1 MVNEKQKPISYG
13 SIWRM
18 IAPMLR
24 PYSFVI
30 IVIVIFATV
39 ISVLSVA
46 EPYIY
51 GAIID
56 SVTQSVTDGT
66 SATDGFRA
74 IVPYL
79 MQWAVVVLAVTALTA
94 IHAWIVWYLGNR
106 INYHSGEGMF
116 RKMLSLT
123 VARFQDERAGAML
136 HRFNTADEALWTLN
150 GQAFRS
156 VLQSVITFIVVVAV
170 GTYLDW
176 RLTVTALA
184 IVPVILIMGIWNQR
198 VSVHHQEVMSE
209 KWEETSGLVGD
220 AFSNITTV
228 QSDAGEESIVK
239 KFLKEY
245 LLVQK
250 EQLRL
255 NVQWAVLDAGGGG
268 TFVIGRLLLFFVGI
282 KFVLSGTTTLGTLV
296 MFLGFAGSMYG
307 TVQTVM
313 NEIPMAT
320 KSLNRLSRAARIW
333 DEVPEVRDTP
343 DARRAPALRGEVQF
357 ENVSFGYR
365 EGDKNVLRSVG
376 FTVPAGQTFAIV
388 GESGAGKSTLAKL
401 MVRFADPTK
410 GFIRFDGVDLR
421 EMTLATLRPQVGF
434 VMQENMLFHETILY
448 NMRFAR
454 PNASREDVIEAA
466 KRAQAHEFIS
476 KLPKGYDTVVGERG
490 VKLSGGQK
498 QRIALARV
506 LLANPPILVL
516 DEATSALDSKTEH
529 DLQQALREV
538 MKNRTTI
545 VIAHR
550 LSTVMDA
557 DNILVMDKGRIVDQG
572 KHEDLIKRDNL
583 YRQFWEIQAGGYV

>member
-1 MVNEKQKPISYG
+1 
-13 SIWRM
+13 
-18 IAPMLR
+18 MLR
-24 PYSFVI
+24 PYLWVMV
-30 IVIVIFATV
+30 VIVFLATI

-51 GAIID
+51 GSIID
-56 SVTQSVTDGT
+56 SVTQSVSSGVTPT
-66 SATDGFRA
+66 LGFQA
-74 IVPYL
+74 ITPYL
-79 MQWAVVVLAVTALTA
+79 LQWTIVVLAVTVLTA
-94 IHAWIVWYLGNR
+94 VHVWFVWYLGNQL
-106 INYHSGEGMF
+106 NYRSGEAMF
-116 RKMLSLT
+116 RKMLGLT
-123 VARFQDERAGAML
+123 VHRFQDERAGAML
-136 HRFNTADEALWTLN
+136 HRFNTADEALWGLN
-150 GQAFRS
+150 TQVFRS
-156 VLQSVITFIVVVAV
+156 LLQSLITFCVVVGV
-170 GTYLDW
+170 GYVLDW
-176 RLTVTALA
+176 RLMLTALA
-184 IVPVILIMGIWNQR
+184 VVPIILIMGIWNHH
-198 VSVHHQEVMSE
+198 VSMFRQEAMSE
-209 KWEETSGLVGD
+209 KWEATSGFVGD

-228 QSDAGEESIVK
+228 QSEAGEEMVVK
-239 KFLKEY
+239 KFIRAF
-245 LLVQK
+245 VQVLK

-255 NVQWAVLDAGGGG
+255 NVQWAILDAGGGG
-268 TFVIGRLLLFFVGI
+268 TFIIGRLLLFFVGI
-282 KFVLSGTTTLGTLV
+282 KFVFDGTTTLGTLV

-320 KSLNRLSRAARIW
+320 KSLNRLSRAARIF
-333 DEVPEVRDTP
+333 DEVPEIRDGEEVRK
-343 DARRAPALRGEVQF
+343 APKLKGNVEF
-357 ENVSFGYR
+357 DHVSFRYKDGSAS
-365 EGDKNVLRSVG
+365 VLNDVS
-376 FTVPAGQTFAIV
+376 FSIPAGKTYAII

-410 GFIRFDGVDLR
+410 GIIRVDGIDVR
-421 EMTLATLRPQVGF
+421 EMTLASLRPQVGF
-434 VMQENMLFHETILY
+434 VMQENLLFHESILY
-448 NMRFAR
+448 NMRFAK
-454 PNASREDVIEAA
+454 PNASKEEVVEAA
-466 KRAQAHEFIS
+466 KRAQAHDFIS

-529 DLQQALREV
+529 DLQKALKEV

-572 KHEDLIKRDNL
+572 RHEELINRDNL